1 MDFLPVYLPHVN
13 GSQTLP
19 VHLAT
24 VCADDQSLLSRTHTH
39 GDNLLAV
46 SWRQNLTVGVRGDLA
61 QENF

>member
-1 MDFLPVYLPHVN
+1 MQVYLPHVN

-19 VHLAT
+19 VHLAS

-46 SWRQNLTVGVRGDLA
+46 SWRQNLTVRVGGDLVRGD
-61 QENF
+61 